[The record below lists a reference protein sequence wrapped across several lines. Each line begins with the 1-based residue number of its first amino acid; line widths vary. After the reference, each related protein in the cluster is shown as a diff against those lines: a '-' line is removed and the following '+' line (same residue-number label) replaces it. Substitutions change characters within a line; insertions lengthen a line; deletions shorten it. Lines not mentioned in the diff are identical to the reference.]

1 MGVIKKID
9 DNLEKS
15 IILVNYVV
23 MAAIIF
29 VEVIRRFVFKEQ
41 AAWSTTIPIY
51 LFLWVVWI
59 GCAYNVK
66 VRGHLRFDEL
76 RTRLPYKAQFA
87 CILLD
92 AVLWIAFSLIVIKY
106 SGEQVISSYENYAIV
121 QGTDNVLQWWFYM
134 ATPVAFVLLLV
145 RLTQNL
151 VGDFNRYKN
160 NEPFIIAADMS
171 GDQHVSE

>member
-1 MGVIKKID
+1 MLKKID

-76 RTRLPYKAQFA
+76 RTRLPYNAQFA
-87 CILLD
+87 CIILD
-92 AVLWIAFSLIVIKY
+92 AVLWVIFSVIVIIY
-106 SGEQVISSYENYAIV
+106 SLEQVILSRENFAIV
-121 QGTDNVLQWWFYM
+121 QGTDNVLQWWFYT
-134 ATPVAFVLLLV
+134 ATPVGFVLLIV
-145 RLTQNL
+145 RLLQNL
-151 VGDFNRYKN
+151 AGDFKRYKN
-160 NEPFIIAADMS
+160 QEPFLIAADMS
-171 GDQHVSE
+171 AEQHVSE